1 MTRSGSTRVD
11 EVYARIRRDILSGQ
25 YPPGGRLGTVALQ
38 QRYKVSNG
46 LLREILPRLVAEG
59 LAVAKPQRGFWVI
72 EVSRE
77 DLRHLTEARVII
89 ETIALR
95 QSIQDGDLAWE
106 SAVLAAH
113 HTLAS
118 LASRLPDGSLNS
130 EWLEAHAQFHGALLA
145 GGPNLRLRSL
155 AESLRDVTEV
165 YRCWSRGLG
174 QPAERDIAAEHRA
187 IMEATLARDA
197 NLAVAELTLHV
208 EKTTRQLLSQLD
220 RAKPAGQVSG

>member
-1 MTRSGSTRVD
+1 MARSGTTRVD
-11 EVYARIRRDILSGQ
+11 EVYADIRRDILNGQ
-25 YPPGGRLGTVALQ
+25 YPPGSRLGTIALE
-38 QRYKVSNG
+38 QRYKVSSG

-77 DLRHLTEARVII
+77 DLRHLTETRVIL

-95 QSIQDGDLAWE
+95 QAIQEGDLGWE
-106 SAVLAAH
+106 SAVLASH

-118 LASRLPDGSLNS
+118 LVSRRADGSVNS
-130 EWLEAHAQFHGALLA
+130 EWLEAHAQFHRTLLA
-145 GGPNLRLRSL
+145 GAPNLRLRQL

-174 QPAERDIAAEHRA
+174 VPVQRDIAAEHRA

-197 NLAVAELTLHV
+197 NLAVAELTLHI
-208 EKTTRQLLSQLD
+208 EKTTKQLLSQLD
-220 RAKPAGQVSG
+220 LIELSNEPA

>member
-1 MTRSGSTRVD
+1 MTRSGSTLVD
-11 EVYARIRRDILSGQ
+11 EVYARIRRDILSGL
-25 YPPGGRLGTVALQ
+25 YPPGGRLGTIALQ
-38 QRYKVSNG
+38 QRYKASNG
-46 LLREILPRLVAEG
+46 LLREVLPRLVAEG

-72 EVSRE
+72 EVSRD

-95 QSIQDGDLAWE
+95 QSIQEGDLGWE
-106 SAVLAAH
+106 SALLAAH

-118 LASRLPDGSLNS
+118 LDSRRADGSPNS
-130 EWLEAHAQFHGALLA
+130 EWLEAHAQFHSALLA

-165 YRCWSRGLG
+165 YRCWSRGFG
-174 QPAERDIAAEHRA
+174 QPAQRDIAAEHRA

-197 NLAVAELTLHV
+197 NLAVAELTLHI
-208 EKTTRQLLSQLD
+208 EKTTKQLLSQLNQTE
-220 RAKPAGQVSG
+220 ASSEPA